1 MIKTKKLIYRKIS
14 RLIKAGLVAMNEH
27 EDEDCRYYY
36 VTSPDR
42 RVYELQRL
50 VENALDI
57 EPTLRRIDKYTS

>member
-1 MIKTKKLIYRKIS
+1 
-14 RLIKAGLVAMNEH
+14 MNEH

-57 EPTLRRIDKYTS
+57 EPTLRRLTTIPHEPTISLVQPRNHAIISISV